1 MMMDNKKDIKSLW
14 HSSRLLITDKFE
26 YPPVVIRIDESVV
39 GTLGNFS
46 ATVGKAK
53 SRKTFS
59 VTAMTAAAL
68 VCRLMLNYNAAMPDD
83 KRKIIYFDTEQS
95 PYHSQKVLSRIIE
108 LSGMS
113 KEIQPENLEFVCLRR
128 FNPSTRIQIIEEAIK
143 STTSLGLV
151 IIDGIRDLVFDI
163 NSPNESTE
171 IISKLMIWT
180 EVYQLHIHTVLHVN
194 KTDDNARGHL
204 GTELLNKAESI
215 LQVVRDE
222 KDPNVSIVKPMS
234 IRDVEFEPFAF
245 RIDNDGLPEP
255 VDDYHIQTGQAKGF
269 DYLEISEQIHREAL
283 SLAFRNQTSLSYGE
297 LISKLIESYSHFGY
311 DFGTNKA
318 KKLKVFCQNK
328 TMIFKEGR
336 SYKFNPNFYY

>member
-1 MMMDNKKDIKSLW
+1 M
-14 HSSRLLITDKFE
+14 
-26 YPPVVIRIDESVV
+26 
-39 GTLGNFS
+39 
-46 ATVGKAK
+46 
-53 SRKTFS
+53 
-59 VTAMTAAAL
+59 
-68 VCRLMLNYNAAMPDD
+68 
-83 KRKIIYFDTEQS
+83 
-95 PYHSQKVLSRIIE
+95 
-108 LSGMS
+108 
-113 KEIQPENLEFVCLRR
+113 
-128 FNPSTRIQIIEEAIK
+128 
-143 STTSLGLV
+143 V

-204 GTELLNKAESI
+204 GTELLNKAETI

-222 KDPNVSIVKPMS
+222 KDPNISIVKPMS

-245 RIDNDGLPEP
+245 RIDDDGLPEP

-269 DYLEISEQIHREAL
+269 DYHEISEQNHREAL
-283 SLAFRNQTSLSYGE
+283 SLAFKDQKSLSYGE
-297 LISKLIESYSHFGY
+297 LISKLIESYAHFGY